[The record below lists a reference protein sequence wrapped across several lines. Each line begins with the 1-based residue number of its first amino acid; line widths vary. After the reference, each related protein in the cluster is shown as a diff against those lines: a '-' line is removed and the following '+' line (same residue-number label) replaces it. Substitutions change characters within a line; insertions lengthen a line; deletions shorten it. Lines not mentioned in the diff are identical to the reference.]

1 MDKFNTYLDLIDT
14 ELYKNFCMKYG
25 EARLF
30 KRKELY
36 LRAGDICSTFGYIKE
51 GCFKYTC
58 INTAENRLH
67 SIGFSFKDEFIS
79 DYPTCKYGIPSKIN
93 IEALTDS
100 EVYIVDI
107 HTFIKH
113 IYFINKETELI
124 KASDGLFLQSYER
137 YINLYTQTPEERYHD
152 LLKRCPEILQF
163 ISLKELAS
171 FLRITPIYLS
181 KIRRKT
187 LSQ

>member
-14 ELYKNFCMKYG
+14 ELYKNFCLKYG

-51 GCFKYTC
+51 RCFKYTC
-58 INTAENRLH
+58 MNTAENRLH

-113 IYFINKETELI
+113 IYSINKETELI

-137 YINLYTQTPEERYHD
+137 YINLYTRTPEERYHD